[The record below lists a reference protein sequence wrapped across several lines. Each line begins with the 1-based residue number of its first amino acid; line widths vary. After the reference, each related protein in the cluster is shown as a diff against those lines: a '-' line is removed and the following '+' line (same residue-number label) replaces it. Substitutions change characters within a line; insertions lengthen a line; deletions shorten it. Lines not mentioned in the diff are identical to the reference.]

1 MTEVTICGL
10 DVSRET
16 YDTLQN
22 YVALL
27 HKWNA
32 HINLVA
38 ASTLPDFW
46 DRHVLDSAQLF
57 THAPATTRHWVD
69 LGSGGG
75 LPGLVCASLAKQF
88 LPQCKFT
95 LVESDARKA
104 AFLTTAIRDLELNAR
119 VLVARTEAAP
129 PQNADIVSARALAP
143 LPQLLDWVTRHIAKD
158 GVALLPKGKNY
169 AEELAVARREW
180 QFSEAVIES
189 QTDPLAR
196 LLILKDIKRV

>member
-1 MTEVTICGL
+1 MTENTIQGL

-16 YDTLQN
+16 YDALHA
-22 YVALL
+22 YVELL
-27 HKWNA
+27 RKWNA

-46 DRHVLDSAQLF
+46 DRHIRDSAQLF
-57 THAPATTRHWVD
+57 THAPETSRLWVD

-75 LPGLVCASLAKQF
+75 LPGLVCAILAKQF
-88 LPQCKFT
+88 LPECRFT

-104 AFLTTAIRDLELNAR
+104 AFLTTAIRELEVYAGVIVVR
-119 VLVARTEAAP
+119 AEDAP
-129 PQNADIVSARALAP
+129 AQNADIVSARALAP
-143 LPQLLDWVTRHIAKD
+143 LPQLLEWVTRHIAKD

-169 AEELAVARREW
+169 AEELAVARLEW
-180 QFSEAVIES
+180 QFNEAIIES

>member
-1 MTEVTICGL
+1 MTESTIHGL

-16 YDTLQN
+16 YDTLHA

-27 HKWNA
+27 RKWNA

-46 DRHVLDSAQLF
+46 ERHIRDSAQLF
-57 THAPATTRHWVD
+57 SHAPETTRHWVD

-75 LPGLVCASLAKQF
+75 LPGLVCAVLAKQF
-88 LPQCKFT
+88 LPECRFT

-104 AFLTTAIRDLELNAR
+104 AFLTTAIRDLEVNAR
-119 VLVARTEAAP
+119 VLVARAEDAP
-129 PQNADIVSARALAP
+129 VQNAGIVSARALAP
-143 LPQLLDWVTRHIAKD
+143 LSQLLEWVARHIAKE

-180 QFSEAVIES
+180 QFSEAIIES